1 MNLMFSV
8 ERSNRHEGE
17 ANKRLI
23 NSQDLGKFHL
33 VILILSRNGGV
44 IEAFTIFICGN
55 GTHKHLNL
63 LGFAL

>member
-1 MNLMFSV
+1 MFSV
-8 ERSNRHEGE
+8 ETSNRHEGE
-17 ANKRLI
+17 VDKRLI

-33 VILILSRNGGV
+33 VILILSRNWGGGV